1 MIIKWNLKVNW
12 ISFTHLSSVY
22 LEAMNQ
28 KVRSGGKLSIFALN
42 NMLIL
47 LLLLSTHIEAD
58 ESYPNNLTAHG
69 LTKESLVSSMSEIK
83 ARNTTVWSLNGRIP
97 TIGFYRAL
105 HCYLK
110 QHFKT
115 TKIAI
120 GKLYCGIDSHL
131 KEKGS

>member
-1 MIIKWNLKVNW
+1 
-12 ISFTHLSSVY
+12 
-22 LEAMNQ
+22 
-28 KVRSGGKLSIFALN
+28 
-42 NMLIL
+42 MLIL

-58 ESYPNNLTAHG
+58 ESYPNNLTDHG
-69 LTKESLVSSMSEIK
+69 LTKESLVSSMSEMK

-97 TIGFYRAL
+97 
-105 HCYLK
+105 
-110 QHFKT
+110 